1 MLNCQVLIEK
11 LLQIKHLLVE
21 KESKRLK
28 TFDLI
33 YFRGKSHFEDG
44 LQNYL
49 VFQPIKW
56 YFKWIAGVGNS
67 KYIYYWKSKGL
78 PNERMNSIKTSDYG
92 INPYLSYYNTNKI
105 RVKFDGGCFK
115 QDQGTLLQGGIVNI
129 YIAYEITDNFTQAVI
144 QH

>member
-1 MLNCQVLIEK
+1 MLNCRVLIEK

-49 VFQPIKW
+49 VFQPIK
-56 YFKWIAGVGNS
+56 
-67 KYIYYWKSKGL
+67 
-78 PNERMNSIKTSDYG
+78 
-92 INPYLSYYNTNKI
+92 
-105 RVKFDGGCFK
+105 
-115 QDQGTLLQGGIVNI
+115 
-129 YIAYEITDNFTQAVI
+129 
-144 QH
+144 